1 MTLLAGLIVF
11 SALGAWLCARQRAA
25 SAALAFGVIG
35 TVLFCTTPLGAGLP
49 ALIDSL
55 VQGTAQVGAQLV
67 DGQPGDTE
75 TDHVEPKSARAK
87 HADGHDSAERRTEPT
102 SGGAR

>member
-11 SALGAWLCARQRAA
+11 SALGAWLCVRQRAA

-49 ALIDSL
+49 ALLNGVI
-55 VQGTAQVGAQLV
+55 QGTAQVGAQLV
-67 DGQPGDTE
+67 DGQPQHTDTE
-75 TDHVEPKSARAK
+75 PASKAARTK
-87 HADGHDSAERRTEPT
+87 NADEVPTE
-102 SGGAR
+102 SRNAGAR